1 MNDDYKK
8 GLIAFRDGRFQDAI
22 DVFSLIVT
30 NDSKNSA
37 AWHALG
43 ASYAKINKIPEAFNC
58 ILRSTVIEPDNEK
71 YQKSLSSIR
80 KKLEEFTKTTEY
92 QEKYVDR
99 QRIDWGNTVAF
110 FGKGIIWLILFIFAL
125 YLIVN
130 VSIPLLFSL
139 TGLDNPT
146 SKYYGLP
153 SDQIY
158 SKSQSIPYERLLRYP
173 DSYQGSLIRIDGQ
186 VKQVNPI
193 NKEYAVLIVAT
204 RPLGEGLSSKLTYF
218 DDYVYVHYTG
228 KSYTTILEDDV
239 VTIYGEYKGR
249 ITYDTIIGS
258 KNTVPEVIAVQV
270 ENSEPTPPK
279 QLIDEIDK
287 IEQATQSTNL
297 QFDGYIYGDWNNN
310 QQVENLFFNLM
321 VPDDK
326 SSQNLDEMKISYSLE
341 DGEPIQL
348 NAQYDNNVINPGEKQ
363 KITVNLQGM
372 GPKSNQSFIIIIK
385 TKDDKKTFY
394 TGKIHPEYSGG
405 VITNYYEDLKREINY

>member
-1 MNDDYKK
+1 MDDDYKK
-8 GLIAFRDGRFQDAI
+8 GLIAFRDGRFHDAI
-22 DVFSLIVT
+22 DIFSLIVT

-43 ASYAKINKIPEAFNC
+43 ASYAKVNKIPEAFNC

-71 YQKSLSSIR
+71 YQKSLSSIK
-80 KKLEEFTKTTEY
+80 KKLEDFTKTTEY

-99 QRIDWGNTVAF
+99 QRIDWGNIAEF
-110 FGKGIIWLILFIFAL
+110 FGKGIIWLILFIFVL

-153 SDQIY
+153 PDQIY

-204 RPLGEGLSSKLTYF
+204 RPLGEELSSKLTYF
-218 DDYVYVHYTG
+218 NDYVYVHYTG
-228 KSYTTILEDDV
+228 KSYSTILEDDV

-270 ENSEPTPPK
+270 ENSEPILPK
-279 QLIDEIDK
+279 QLIDDINK
-287 IEQATQSTNL
+287 IEKVTQSANL
-297 QFDGYIYGDWNNN
+297 LFDGYICGDWNNN
-310 QQVENLFFNLM
+310 QQVENLFFNLK

-326 SSQNLDEMKISYSLE
+326 PSQNLDEMTISYSLQ

-348 NAQYDNNVINPGEKQ
+348 NAQYDNNVINPGDKQ

-372 GPKSNQSFIIIIK
+372 GPKINESFIIVIK
-385 TKDDKKTFY
+385 TKDDQKSLY